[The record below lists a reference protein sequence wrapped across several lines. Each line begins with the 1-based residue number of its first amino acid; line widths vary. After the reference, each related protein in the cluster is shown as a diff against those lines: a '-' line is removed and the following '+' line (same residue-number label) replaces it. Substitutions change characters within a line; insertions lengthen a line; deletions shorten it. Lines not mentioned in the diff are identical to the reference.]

1 MSREREETKVSDD
14 SNSPT
19 QSERKRSINS
29 DDHSPKS
36 ATLKRPRLDI
46 QNKEFKDRGKRML
59 GMIFNTLNQF
69 KKDTSTKSEAVSFIF
84 FFFNFIFIIIIRRVY
99 NLKYIKFYIKFNIKE
114 KRREEIENK
123 LQERLKKEKK
133 DIEEEVKQDD
143 EIRRKKRIEEE
154 KQRLNDLRKY
164 CNKQNTFKSNFIKTK
179 STPHI
184 YYLPAILNEETK
196 KILDEQKKE
205 ALKKISLNTEP
216 IELTSPLTPTSISG
230 TVDDTKMKDSNIPEE
245 KNEKEDS
252 LSPSK
257 KNFSD
262 KEKIDESIEKSDTDS
277 EEKSKM
283 DVDDNE
289 KSTDK
294 TNEDDD
300 QDSKIDDTMDEI
312 QY

>member
-14 SNSPT
+14 STSPT

-69 KKDTSTKSEAVSFIF
+69 KKDTSTKSEA
-84 FFFNFIFIIIIRRVY
+84 
-99 NLKYIKFYIKFNIKE
+99 E

-123 LQERLKKEKK
+123 LQERLRKEKK

-154 KQRLNDLRKY
+154 KQLLNDLRKY

-196 KILDEQKKE
+196 KILKEQKDE
-205 ALKKISLNTEP
+205 VLKKISLNTEP
-216 IELTSPLTPTSISG
+216 IELTSPLTPTPISAS
-230 TVDDTKMKDSNIPEE
+230 VSDDIKMKDSNIPDE
-245 KNEKEDS
+245 KKEKEGS

-262 KEKIDESIEKSDTDS
+262 KENKEESMEKSDTEF
-277 EEKSKM
+277 EEKGKM

-289 KSTDK
+289 KSTEK

-300 QDSKIDDTMDEI
+300 QDSKIDDTMDEV